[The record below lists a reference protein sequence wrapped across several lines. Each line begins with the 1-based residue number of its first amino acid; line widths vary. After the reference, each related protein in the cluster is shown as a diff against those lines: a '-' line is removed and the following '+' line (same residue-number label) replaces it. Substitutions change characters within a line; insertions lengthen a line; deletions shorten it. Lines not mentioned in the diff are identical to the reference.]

1 MEWHPSRRFITRIIL
16 RIMSTPNP
24 SVNSSEHGLFTRLG
38 ASLSDWSERWF
49 PDAFVFALLAAIIVF
64 VAGLIL
70 GSTLQQLVTW
80 FGTGFWSFVPF
91 TMQMVVVV
99 VSGYVVASSPPVY
112 KLIVKLAG
120 VPKTARGAV
129 AYVAFI
135 STFTSMISYG
145 LSLIFAGFLAREI
158 AQRMKVDYRAIGAAA
173 YLGLG
178 SIWALGLSSSAALM
192 MASKGLIP
200 APVLKISGI
209 IPLDATIYTWQSL
222 LTAGILMLVSVL
234 VAWLTVPMGD
244 NVRTVQSFG
253 LTFES
258 MQAPLE
264 KREKPGEWLE
274 YFPSLTLVIALMGF
288 GYLWT
293 VISEKGWL
301 QALDLPNYNLFFL
314 MVGLV
319 LHWRARSFTKA
330 VSAAI
335 PATAGIV
342 IQFPFYAGIAAII
355 GGSPISKTLAELF
368 VKVTTPDT
376 YPILVSIYSAVLGL
390 FAPSGGGKWIL
401 EAPYVLQAAIDQK
414 VNLGWVVQIYN
425 TAEALPNLVNPF
437 WMLPLLGILKLKAR
451 DLVGFGLVQLFVHT
465 PIVLFLMWLLARTFT
480 FVPPVMPP

>member
-1 MEWHPSRRFITRIIL
+1 
-16 RIMSTPNP
+16 MSTPAA
-24 SVNSSEHGLFTRLG
+24 SSSSNDRGLFARLG

-49 PDAFVFALLAAIIVF
+49 PDAFVFALLAVVIVA
-64 VAGLIL
+64 VAALCL
-70 GSTLQQLVTW
+70 GSKPTDIAKW

-91 TMQMVVVV
+91 TMQMVVIV

-112 KLIVKLAG
+112 KLIVKLATL
-120 VPKTARGAV
+120 PKTPRGAV

-158 AQRMKVDYRAIGAAA
+158 ASRMKVDYRAIGAAA

-192 MASKGLIP
+192 MNSKGLIP
-200 APVLKISGI
+200 PAILKISGE
-209 IPLDATIYTWQSL
+209 IPLGATIYTWQSL
-222 LTAGILMLVSVL
+222 LTAGILMLASVL

-244 NVRTVQSFG
+244 DVRTLQSFG
-253 LTFES
+253 VTFDS
-258 MQAPLE
+258 MEAPLE
-264 KREKPGEWLE
+264 PRTKPGEWLE
-274 YFPSLTLVIALMGF
+274 YFPLLTLVIALIGF
-288 GYLWT
+288 AYLWN
-293 VISEKGWL
+293 VIAEKGWL

-314 MVGLV
+314 MLGLV

-330 VSAAI
+330 VSAAV
-335 PATAGIV
+335 PATAGIIV
-342 IQFPFYAGIAAII
+342 QFPFYAGIAAII
-355 GGSPISKTLAELF
+355 TSSTISKELAELF
-368 VKVTTPDT
+368 VKLTTADT
-376 YPILVSIYSAVLGL
+376 YPILVTVYSAVLGL
-390 FAPSGGGKWIL
+390 FAPSGGGKWVL

-437 WMLPLLGILKLKAR
+437 WMLPLLGILKMKAR
-451 DLVGFGLVQLFVHT
+451 DLVGFGLVQLIVHT

-480 FVPPVMPP
+480 YVPPVIPP